1 MVVLLQRVKSAE
13 ILINQKLHQKI
24 NQGLLVLL
32 GINKED
38 SHQDIDYLID
48 KIIHLRIFNDS
59 NNKMNLSILDI
70 NGEII
75 IVSQFTLI
83 ANTRR
88 GRRPSFTA
96 SANTDEAIKLYNLFI
111 SEFKKEK
118 IIVKS
123 GQFGTSMDIKLINNG
138 PATFILDS
146 KN

>member
-59 NNKMNLSILDI
+59 NNKESL
-70 NGEII
+70 
-75 IVSQFTLI
+75 
-83 ANTRR
+83 AN
-88 GRRPSFTA
+88 
-96 SANTDEAIKLYNLFI
+96 N
-111 SEFKKEK
+111 
-118 IIVKS
+118 
-123 GQFGTSMDIKLINNG
+123 LINEKLFKYISDF
-138 PATFILDS
+138 ATI
-146 KN
+146 KNTEKSTSDLRKQK